1 MDLLLALNR
10 EQQVTL
16 IIVTHDPHIAERLNR
31 KILVRNGVVQEAER
45 L

>member
-1 MDLLLALNR
+1 MDLLLGLNR

-16 IIVTHDPHIAERLNR
+16 IIVTHDPHIAERLER
-31 KILVRNGVVQEAER
+31 KILVRNGVVHEAGR